1 MNISRHQH
9 IGDIQ
14 TATSLQDIVD
24 DGREFAESIDF
35 SRRDHETIPELVR
48 TMRDVRED
56 LSRNDPRSAY
66 TKLDWYFTCG
76 PLAHAR
82 TEEDFIESLAESV
95 AGAYAVDTEK
105 YVEAQI
111 GLYQL
116 YEKFKEKFGP
126 IKGDAP
132 EEMYA

>member
-1 MNISRHQH
+1 MGISRHQH

-14 TATSLQDIVD
+14 TAMSLQELVD
-24 DGREFAESIDF
+24 EGREFTDSIEF
-35 SRRDHETIPELVR
+35 SRRDAYTVPELVR
-48 TMRDVRED
+48 IAHDVRED
-56 LSRNDPRSAY
+56 LSNNDPRSAY
-66 TKLDWYFTCG
+66 TKLDWYFNRG

-82 TEEDFIESLAESV
+82 TEEDFIDSLAEGVS
-95 AGAYAVDTEK
+95 GAYAVDTEK

-126 IKGDAP
+126 IKGYAP
-132 EEMYA
+132 EEMYT